1 MMIIKTFSITT
12 DRLILRPQTIN
23 DFDVWYPLYADPHI
37 FHLANAPGFTPEEG
51 WNRLLRN
58 IGHWAT
64 FGYGIFSVFQKYDGR
79 FLGETGLAHFHRSR
93 GPDFDPFAE
102 ASWVISPSAQGKGIA
117 QEAAIAAHQWFVDA
131 FSPARTVCLIAKNN
145 PASVRVAEVVGY
157 RIYEECIYKGADC
170 LKLVCQW
177 ENPQPAILS
186 E

>member
-1 MMIIKTFSITT
+1 MKLGWLIFIVVGGQT
-12 DRLILRPQTIN
+12 LILSPK
-23 DFDVWYPLYADPHI
+23 H
-37 FHLANAPGFTPEEG
+37 HG
-51 WNRLLRN
+51 
-58 IGHWAT
+58 
-64 FGYGIFSVFQKYDGR
+64 S
-79 FLGETGLAHFHRSR
+79 FHRRLR
-93 GPDFDPFAE
+93 GRELPE
-102 ASWVISPSAQGKGIA
+102 
-117 QEAAIAAHQWFVDA
+117 EAAIAAHQWFVDA